1 MVGGWG
7 YVYQNVFRKERAMGG
22 SKNVMLDLLLPMFLP
37 DSLEFPSFSRLI
49 SYFRQRLSLSF
60 DFIIFE
66 EK

>member
-1 MVGGWG
+1 
-7 YVYQNVFRKERAMGG
+7 MGICISKRVSEGKNDG

-37 DSLEFPSFSRLI
+37 DSLEFPWVSRLI
-49 SYFRQRLSLSF
+49 SYFRQGLSLSF